1 MTEAGYPPQA
11 GQEQK
16 HRALTATV
24 EEYAGE
30 VLKGRTTISLRIL
43 QFLKDW
49 LNKHILGTGKQ
60 FAEFVQARCA
70 A

>member
-24 EEYAGE
+24 EENAGE

-43 QFLKDW
+43 QFLKD
-49 LNKHILGTGKQ
+49 
-60 FAEFVQARCA
+60 
-70 A
+70 